1 VFTGLMT
8 DTWIAGT
15 LVALVAGVVGFF
27 VVIRRAAFAA
37 HVLPLGAFPGAAAAS
52 LLGMNSLVGLVAFAG
67 LGVLGI
73 GQLERWG
80 RREVATALWLAASL
94 ALGSLFLSMTRQYSQ
109 QVYALLFGE
118 VLGVSEGA
126 MVSVAALSVVATA
139 AMAILFRPLLLD
151 SVSPELCQ
159 AAGASS
165 GRMELAFLTVLA
177 ISTALVLPVVG
188 ALMVF
193 SLMVGP
199 ASCARALTD
208 EPHVAVGLSVGLSL
222 ATVWSAIALSYFS
235 NWPVGFFVGA
245 LGALSYAAGRIYRR
259 FVYPSAAAQARNVK

>member
-1 VFTGLMT
+1 MFTGFMAN
-8 DTWIAGT
+8 TWIAAT
-15 LVALVAGVVGFF
+15 LVAIVAGVVGFF

-52 LLGMNSLVGLVAFAG
+52 LLGVNELAGLVLFSG

-73 GQLERWG
+73 GQLARWG

-94 ALGSLFLSMTRQYSQ
+94 ALGTLLLSMTRQYSQ
-109 QVYALLFGE
+109 QIYALLFGE
-118 VLGVSEGA
+118 VLGVSGRETVWVA
-126 MVSVAALSVVATA
+126 VLSAAALATIG
-139 AMAILFRPLLLD
+139 ILFRPLLLD
-151 SVSPELCQ
+151 SISPELCQ

-165 GRMELAFLTVLA
+165 RRMELAFLGVLA
-177 ISTALVLPVVG
+177 VSTAMVLPVVG

-208 EPHVAVGLSVGLSL
+208 APRRAVLLSIGLAL

-245 LGALSYAAGRIYRR
+245 LGALAYAAGRIYRR
-259 FVYPSAAAQARNVK
+259 LGHTSLALQHEGAA